1 MVEEPHTGA
10 HWHKEFLVD
19 INYLITA
26 SETAERLGCTEKMV
40 RKMAGD
46 GRFPSVKVGS
56 LLRFRP
62 IDVDKF
68 VEANLRAE
76 IR

>member
-1 MVEEPHTGA
+1 M
-10 HWHKEFLVD
+10 D